1 MVMRVMWGWMLPYEA
16 NQRSS
21 KNVLNVCYG
30 IYTEV

>member
-21 KNVLNVCYG
+21 KNVLSVCYN
-30 IYTEV
+30 